1 MTDSAPGEPE
11 GALFE
16 RRLEQLKLEALAD
29 FAAGAGHEMNN
40 PLAVIAGRAQLL
52 LGDET
57 DPERRA
63 SLALIWAQ
71 AQRVHEMIADAMLF
85 ARPPV
90 PQFEQIEWGAL
101 LRRVLREA
109 AAELPERGVLLELA
123 CDQREADEIGR
134 PSEGSALA
142 SPGMVS
148 DQREAQG
155 NHAVGGERSAGE
167 ERSVLLVGRLP
178 NRPVAAQAD
187 PDQLTVALRAL
198 LRNAIEAVDC
208 GGRVELTATADAECF
223 VVEIDDDGPGIP
235 AEARSHVFNPFY
247 SGRQA
252 GRGLGIG
259 LCKAWRLV
267 GLHGGRIDVGRSPLG
282 GAQFRA
288 TIPYQPCPIDS

>member
-1 MTDSAPGEPE
+1 MSDSAPGEPE
-11 GALFE
+11 RALFE
-16 RRLEQLKLEALAD
+16 QRLEQLKLEALAD

-71 AQRVHEMIADAMLF
+71 AQRVHEMIADAMLV
-85 ARPPV
+85 ARPPA
-90 PQFEQIEWGAL
+90 PQFEQIEWGSL
-101 LRRVLREA
+101 LRRVLRQA
-109 AAELPERGVLLELA
+109 AAELPERAVVLELA
-123 CDQREADEIGR
+123 CDPREADDDR
-134 PSEGSALA
+134 PASEDSALA
-142 SPGMVS
+142 APGPARS
-148 DQREAQG
+148 QRAAEG
-155 NHAVGGERSAGE
+155 NRSAGDERSAGGE
-167 ERSVLLVGRLP
+167 QSVLLVGRIP
-178 NRPVAAQAD
+178 ERPVAAQAD

-198 LRNAIEAVDC
+198 LRNAIEAVVP
-208 GGRVELTATADAECF
+208 GGRVELSAAAEADRF
-223 VVEIDDDGPGIP
+223 VVEINDDGPGIP
-235 AEARSHVFNPFY
+235 AEVRSHIFNPFY

-267 GLHGGRIDVGRSPLG
+267 GLHGGRIDVDRSVLG
-282 GAQFRA
+282 GARFRA

>member
-1 MTDSAPGEPE
+1 MSDSAPGEPD

-85 ARPPV
+85 ARPPA
-90 PQFEQIEWGAL
+90 PQFEQIEWGSL
-101 LRRVLREA
+101 LRRALREA
-109 AAELPERGVLLELA
+109 AAELPERAVVLELA
-123 CDQREADEIGR
+123 CDRRETDENRPASENTEPASSESAANQRAA
-134 PSEGSALA
+134 EGNRST
-142 SPGMVS
+142 
-148 DQREAQG
+148 R
-155 NHAVGGERSAGE
+155 GERPAGG

-208 GGRVELTATADAECF
+208 GGRVELSATAEADGF

-259 LCKAWRLV
+259 LCKAWRLI

>member
-1 MTDSAPGEPE
+1 MSDSAPGEPD

-63 SLALIWAQ
+63 ALALIWAQ

-85 ARPPV
+85 ARPPA
-90 PQFEQIEWGAL
+90 PQFEQIEWGSL
-101 LRRVLREA
+101 LQRILREA
-109 AAELPERGVLLELA
+109 AAELPERAVVLELA
-123 CDQREADEIGR
+123 CDQRETGEDRPASEDGVPV
-134 PSEGSALA
+134 PSEPAA
-142 SPGMVS
+142 
-148 DQREAQG
+148 DQRATEGDRAAG
-155 NHAVGGERSAGE
+155 DRRSAAGR
-167 ERSVLLVGRLP
+167 RSVLLVGRLP
-178 NRPVAAQAD
+178 SRPVAAQAD
-187 PDQLTVALRAL
+187 PDQMTVALRAL
-198 LRNAIEAVDC
+198 LRNAIEAVEC
-208 GGRVELTATADAECF
+208 GGRVELSASAGADHF

-252 GRGLGIG
+252 GRGLGMG
-259 LCKAWRLV
+259 LCKAWRLI